1 MKSKVKEIFKLIDKK
16 LGDEQVFFVNF
27 HPILKDSIS
36 LSKYKHIK
44 PFPKGIDNYSF
55 LNCADAL
62 VTDYSSV
69 FFDYSLTKKPIILFM
84 YDYDEYM
91 HDRGMYMDVATL
103 PFRKIY
109 DEKELAKVLGDESF
123 MNDSYEDTEYF
134 KTFFKYD
141 SPDISEKLL
150 NLMFTGE
157 QGDLAIQDYSANKEK
172 RYKVIHPQIVK
183 EYAHLNSI
191 SKIAK
196 DDNIVCFEKKWFK
209 GEVGPALY
217 DNFND
222 MFKYVVVTMTTPR
235 SYFEDLLCHLGVKSV
250 KDAVHKREIQRTF
263 PNLNIDPKFIDD
275 ISAFEENCF
284 VDDRDI
290 VRCNTKSVSNSNR
303 KIAVSLNAKGYD
315 FEEIAVL
322 NNKRVIQK
330 TLPLTE
336 ENKQTKSF
344 EIPLDILIENLIVY
358 NKQKYT
364 VGVIAYDKKKGKK
377 CLVVASIKKAKDG
390 DISKRFCEPLFAN
403 YTLPKAYFDTDLKK
417 LVDANNDR
425 TKKMLK
431 LYDLTPTV
439 YEIAASPFYD
449 ERREFNLYF
458 GKKED
463 ALEAIYPPCK
473 LKSLKT
479 KGNRLELVFNIPN
492 DQNAE
497 FDGLVLKYRSVI
509 ENIEIPFNCNLEKKE
524 GYTKVTATL
533 DFNGEMPL
541 KEIYW
546 DVRAVVEKYG
556 AKQYVKLGYSGI
568 AIKQKL
574 YFSNVQCDV
583 DDKHIIFPY
592 FNKKGIINFCFRER
606 SEYDTAE
613 IKRREVLAYILYIL
627 TGLFLSHKKIWIV
640 YEKFCK
646 MAQDNGYYFFKYCM
660 ENLDEKE
667 KKNIY
672 YIIDKRS
679 DEYKKCRKIR

>member
-1 MKSKVKEIFKLIDKK
+1 
-16 LGDEQVFFVNF
+16 
-27 HPILKDSIS
+27 
-36 LSKYKHIK
+36 
-44 PFPKGIDNYSF
+44 
-55 LNCADAL
+55 
-62 VTDYSSV
+62 
-69 FFDYSLTKKPIILFM
+69 
-84 YDYDEYM
+84 
-91 HDRGMYMDVATL
+91 
-103 PFRKIY
+103 
-109 DEKELAKVLGDESF
+109 
-123 MNDSYEDTEYF
+123 
-134 KTFFKYD
+134 
-141 SPDISEKLL
+141 
-150 NLMFTGE
+150 
-157 QGDLAIQDYSANKEK
+157 
-172 RYKVIHPQIVK
+172 
-183 EYAHLNSI
+183 
-191 SKIAK
+191 
-196 DDNIVCFEKKWFK
+196 
-209 GEVGPALY
+209 
-217 DNFND
+217 

-263 PNLNIDPKFIDD
+263 PNLNIDPEFIDD

-290 VRCNTKSVSNSNR
+290 VHCNTKSVSNSNR

-439 YEIAASPFYD
+439 YEVAASPFYD

-479 KGNRLELVFNIPN
+479 KGNHLELVFNIPN

-509 ENIEIPFNCNLEKKE
+509 ENIEIPFNCNLEKKD

-672 YIIDKRS
+672 YVIDKRS
-679 DEYKKCRKIR
+679 DEYKNVEKYGKNVIDFMSVKHMLYIMSMAVCVSSDSKSHLYAWRTKPSLVKRAIGQKKELFLQHGVTALKQVHQLFGKKGTSSMEYFVTTGRVQQEIAINETWI